1 MEQRTVTNPQPKL
14 TDHFAK
20 LITNGHL
27 AHAYIFAGP
36 QGVGKKELALWI
48 AKGIYCP
55 NAQNGRP
62 CLECAECKRIAEGN
76 QPDVVFV
83 APEGLSIKVDQI
95 RFLKEEFSKSGVE
108 SNRKFFVIQD
118 AEKMTTG
125 AANSLLKFLE
135 EPNGQVTAILL
146 TTAVNQLLP
155 TVISRC
161 QLVELSALTDAQMV
175 ASLEKNGISKEKA
188 LVLGRLTD
196 SFEVAQ
202 SLAQDA
208 NFEQLCQN
216 ICRWYL
222 QILHNDWRCFV
233 DVQAKILPL
242 LSGKKD
248 EQLLLDLIVLLTKDL
263 LLFRYS
269 QRKLSFATF
278 NQEFSKALQPLSTR
292 EILKATE
299 LILETKKR
307 MAVNVSFQ
315 NVIEALTLEL
325 CRCYHG

>member
-1 MEQRTVTNPQPKL
+1 MEQITAAELQPKL
-14 TDHFAK
+14 TKHFAK
-20 LITNGHL
+20 LINEEHL

-48 AKGIYCP
+48 AAGLYCP
-55 NAQNGRP
+55 HIKNGEP
-62 CLECAECKRIAEGN
+62 CLKCTECKRIMEGN
-76 QPDVVFV
+76 QPDVVFI
-83 APEGLSIKVDQI
+83 APEGLSIKVEQI

-108 SNRKFFVIQD
+108 SNRKFFIIQD

-135 EPNGQVTAILL
+135 EPSGQVTAVLL

-161 QLVELSALTDAQMV
+161 QLLELPALTNSQMT
-175 ASLEKNGISKEKA
+175 ARLEAMKIPKEKA

-196 SFEVAQ
+196 SVQ
-202 SLAQDA
+202 LAQELAQNA
-208 NFEQLCQN
+208 NFEELCKNVCQ
-216 ICRWYL
+216 WYL
-222 QILHNDWRCFV
+222 QILQGDWRCFV
-233 DVQAKILPL
+233 DVQAKLLPL

-248 EQLLLDLIVLLTKDL
+248 EQLLLDLIVLLAKDL
-263 LLFRYS
+263 LLLHYS
-269 QRKLSFATF
+269 QKKISFTAF
-278 NQEFSKALQPLSTR
+278 NEKFVKALQPFSTQ
-292 EILKATE
+292 ELVTATE
-299 LILETKKR
+299 LILGTRKR
-307 MAVNVSFQ
+307 LAVNVSFQ

>member
-1 MEQRTVTNPQPKL
+1 MEQRTATNLQPRL
-14 TDHFAK
+14 TKHFAE
-20 LITNGHL
+20 LITNEHL

-36 QGVGKKELALWI
+36 QGVGKEELALWI
-48 AKGIYCP
+48 AKGRYCP

-62 CLECAECKRIAEGN
+62 CLKCAECKRIAEGN

-108 SNRKFFVIQD
+108 SNRKFFIIQD

-135 EPNGQVTAILL
+135 EPNGQITAILL

-155 TVISRC
+155 TIISRC
-161 QLVELSALTDAQMV
+161 QLVELPALTDEQLV
-175 ASLEKNGISKEKA
+175 ASLEKDGISKEKA

-196 SFEVAQ
+196 SVQ
-202 SLAQDA
+202 LAHTLVQD
-208 NFEQLCQN
+208 NTFEQLCQN
-216 ICRWYL
+216 TCRWYL
-222 QILHNDWRCFV
+222 QVLHNDWRCFV
-233 DVQAKILPL
+233 DVQSKILPL

-248 EQLLLDLIVLLTKDL
+248 EQLFLDLLVLLTKDL
-263 LLFRYS
+263 LLLRYS
-269 QRKLSFATF
+269 QRKFSFTAF
-278 NQEFSKALQPLSTR
+278 NQEFSEALQPFSTQK
-292 EILKATE
+292 ILEATE

-307 MAVNVSFQ
+307 IAVNVSFQ